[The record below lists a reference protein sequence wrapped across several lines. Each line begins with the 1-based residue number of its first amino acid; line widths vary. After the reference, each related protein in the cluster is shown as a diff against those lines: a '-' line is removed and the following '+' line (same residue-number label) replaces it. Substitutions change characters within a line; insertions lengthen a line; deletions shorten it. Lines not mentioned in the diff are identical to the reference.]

1 MTPANTSKHVVIV
14 GGGFAG
20 IACARGL
27 ARHDDVRITL
37 LDKNNYHQFQPLL
50 YQVATSQLAP
60 GDVAFALRKLLSKD
74 SNVDVKLGEVTTVDT
89 KAKTVATSTGEV
101 YRGDYLVLAVGSRPN
116 FFNTPGADQR
126 TFPLYS
132 LDDAKRL
139 RSRILQVF
147 EDVDREP
154 KLIDEGALNFVIVG
168 AGATGVEIAGAI
180 AELLHGT
187 MTTEYPNLP
196 VGAAKIYLVDHGH
209 TVLTPFSDK
218 AHDYA
223 EKVLRQVGVQLRLQT
238 GVKEIEPGHA
248 TLSDGTTIKTR
259 VVIWAGGLKAAQ
271 LAGSTGLPQG
281 RGDRIDVLPD
291 LTAKG
296 APGVYVLGDF
306 ANIPNPAG
314 TGTLPQLG
322 SVAQQAGQWAAKNI
336 LADVAG
342 RYRAPFEYRDKG
354 IMAMITRTAAIAE
367 IGEKRIELHGT
378 MAADAW
384 RGVHVALLSGVRNK
398 IDAFVHWSLAHF
410 TIDRGPQLLDRLET
424 PRINWEDD

>member
-1 MTPANTSKHVVIV
+1 MSKHVIIV

-20 IACARGL
+20 IACAREL
-27 ARHDDVRITL
+27 ARRDDVRITL

-60 GDVAFALRKLLSKD
+60 GDVAYSLRKLFHKSK
-74 SNVDVKLGEVTTVDT
+74 NVDVKLVEVASVDPKTKAVTTTAGD
-89 KAKTVATSTGEV
+89 V
-101 YRGDYLVLAVGSRPN
+101 YRGDYLVLAVGSQPN
-116 FFNTPGADQR
+116 FFNTPGADQHA
-126 TFPLYS
+126 FPLYS
-132 LDDAKRL
+132 LDNAKRL

-147 EDVDREP
+147 EDADREP

-168 AGATGVEIAGAI
+168 AGATGVEIAGAL

-187 MTTEYPNLP
+187 MTAEYPHLP
-196 VGAAKIYLVDHGH
+196 VTAMKIYLIDHGH

-223 EKVLRQVGVQLRLQT
+223 EKVLQRVGVQLIFKT
-238 GVKEIEPGHA
+238 GVKEIAPGHA

-259 VVIWAGGLKAAQ
+259 VVIWAGGVKAAQ
-271 LAGSTGLPQG
+271 LAGFTGLPQG
-281 RGDRIDVLPD
+281 HADRIDVLPD
-291 LTAKG
+291 LTTKG

-314 TGTLPQLG
+314 AGALPQLG
-322 SVAQQAGQWAAKNI
+322 SVAQQAGQWAARNI
-336 LADVAG
+336 FADVAG
-342 RYRAPFEYRDKG
+342 KPRAPFEYRDKG
-354 IMAMITRTAAIAE
+354 IMAMITRTAAVVE
-367 IGEKRIELHGT
+367 MGEKRIELHGT

-384 RGVHVALLSGVRNK
+384 RGVHVALMSGVRNK

-410 TIDRGPQLLDRLET
+410 TIDRGPQVLDRSET
-424 PRINWEDD
+424 TRINWEDD